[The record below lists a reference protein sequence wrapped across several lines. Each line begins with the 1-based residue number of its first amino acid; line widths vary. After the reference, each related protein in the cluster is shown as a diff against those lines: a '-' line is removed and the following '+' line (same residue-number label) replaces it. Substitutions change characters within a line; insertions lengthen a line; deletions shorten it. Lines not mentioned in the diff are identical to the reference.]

1 MADIA
6 ASVLARLQNKA
17 KDTGRSYQL
26 CLQLFCQEE
35 FLRRV
40 SLSSYSDNLVLKGGL
55 FIYSLTGFE
64 SRATVDVDFL
74 LRQFPDTE
82 AEILNMV
89 EKIAVVETGN
99 DFINIQVK
107 GISPIA
113 LHRKYNGVSVG
124 ITGMIKNTRT
134 PFNIDFGVGDI
145 VIPKPEK
152 RKIPTQ
158 LDGFTQPEISTYSLE
173 STIAEKFDAIISR
186 FEFTS
191 RMKDFYDIY
200 YLARTFD
207 FEGRILQE
215 ALFETLQNRGTSYDR
230 NTFDNIEGLISFET
244 MNTRWKVFLKKMKTP
259 ELDFNDV
266 LIMIQAFLKPVFKAG
281 IEEREFFGQ
290 WSCKDEKWDEFVGA
304 IDKIIKNCRKD

>member
-1 MADIA
+1 MADVA
-6 ASVLARLQNKA
+6 ASVLAKLQNKA
-17 KDTGRSYQL
+17 KETGRSYQL
-26 CLQLFCQEE
+26 CLQLFCQEG

-40 SLSSYSDNLVLKGGL
+40 SLSKYADNLVLKGGL
-55 FIYSLTGFE
+55 FIYTLTGFE

-74 LRQFPDTE
+74 LCQLPNTE
-82 AEILNMV
+82 AEIL
-89 EKIAVVETGN
+89 AVVEEIAAVDSGN
-99 DFINIQVK
+99 DFITFAVK
-107 GISPIA
+107 GIAPIA
-113 LHRKYNGVSVG
+113 LQRKYNGLSVA
-124 ITGMIKNTRT
+124 ITGLIKNTRT

-145 VIPKPEK
+145 IVPKSEK

-207 FEGRILQE
+207 FEGRRLQE
-215 ALFETLQNRGTSYDR
+215 AIFETLQNRGTSYDR
-230 NTFDNIEGLISFET
+230 DTFDNIEGLISFET
-244 MNTRWKVFLKKMKTP
+244 MNTRWRAFLKKIKTP
-259 ELDFNDV
+259 ELDFHDV
-266 LIMIQAFLKPVFKAG
+266 LTAIQVFLKPVFEAV

-290 WSCKDEKWDEFVGA
+290 WSCEEEKW
-304 IDKIIKNCRKD
+304 K